1 MKRRL
6 SGETW
11 LFVACATA
19 ILWCAGGLYMKHR
32 KPQTADATEVA
43 SRR

>member
-1 MKRRL
+1 MKRW

-19 ILWCAGGLYMKHR
+19 ILWCAGGLYMKQR
-32 KPQTADATEVA
+32 GPQLDERTEVA

>member
-1 MKRRL
+1 MKRPV

-32 KPQTADATEVA
+32 KPDTSERAQVA